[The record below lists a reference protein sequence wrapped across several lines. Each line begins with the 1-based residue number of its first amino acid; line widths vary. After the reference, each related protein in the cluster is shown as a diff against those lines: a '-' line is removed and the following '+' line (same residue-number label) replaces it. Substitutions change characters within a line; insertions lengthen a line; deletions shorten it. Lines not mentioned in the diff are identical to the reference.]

1 MTTTTLADEVML
13 HVAASTGGRTAS
25 WRVELGIALAGA
37 VLIDLAAA
45 DRVVIRG
52 PLLLINRPGPQADPV
67 QNEVLHRLAARRRA
81 GSLQEWIHR
90 LAPLVRQ
97 GVETHL
103 RARGLLIPTPARR
116 TPRLLPRHRPSS
128 PEPPNSPLL
137 RLLHATH
144 RSWATPAPTPPADE
158 PSAVTAVCAAVTSCA
173 DAAQRQLIQG
183 Y

>member
-13 HVAASTGGRTAS
+13 HIAASTGGRTSS

-45 DRVVIRG
+45 DRVIIRG
-52 PLLLINRPGPQADPV
+52 TLLLINRPGPPADPV

-81 GSLQEWIHR
+81 GSLQASIHR
-90 LAPLVRQ
+90 LAPHVRH

-103 RARGLLIPTPARR
+103 LARGLLISTPT
-116 TPRLLPRHRPSS
+116 RLLPQHHPS
-128 PEPPNSPLL
+128 PATPRANSPLH

-144 RSWATPAPTPPADE
+144 QSWSTPALTPPPDE
-158 PSAVTAVCAAVTSCA
+158 PAPVTAICAAVTSCA